1 MRNQQLLS
9 SFMGKNFEEIPLKL
23 GARHECPPPP
33 VLLNIMLKVL
43 TEAITQGKDVKGMK
57 IKKEVKLSI
66 FVNDMLL

>member
-1 MRNQQLLS
+1 MS
-9 SFMGKNFEEIPLKL
+9 T
-23 GARHECPPPP
+23 AP

-43 TEAITQGKDVKGMK
+43 TDAITQGKDVKGIQ